1 LFARVWNRRLNAEGD
16 VEPDRRGYVRGLS
29 KSGFHDIA
37 YVEWG
42 SPTSRTPV
50 VCVHGLTRQGR
61 DFDYLAARLAAG
73 GRRVVCPD
81 LVGRGKSGRLRNPDE
96 YALPQYCADM
106 NVLIARLGT
115 DQVDFVGTSL
125 GGLIGIVLAGFPGT
139 PIRRIVINDI
149 GPLVPWAG
157 LMRIGRYVADMPA
170 AFAEIEDAERYLREV
185 LAPFGA
191 LPDAHWRHLA
201 RHSVAWNAD
210 EQRFVMLCDPKII
223 RAFGNPWHYSLDL
236 WKYWNAIEIPI
247 LVIRGIESDLL
258 PAPLAREMERR
269 NPRAS
274 FHEIADCGHAPALM
288 SEDQIEVVADFLA
301 AE

>member
-1 LFARVWNRRLNAEGD
+1 
-16 VEPDRRGYVRGLS
+16 
-29 KSGFHDIA
+29 
-37 YVEWG
+37 
-42 SPTSRTPV
+42 
-50 VCVHGLTRQGR
+50 
-61 DFDYLAARLAAG
+61 
-73 GRRVVCPD
+73 
-81 LVGRGKSGRLRNPDE
+81 VGRGKSGRLRNPDE

-236 WKYWNAIEIPI
+236 WKYWNAIETPI

-269 NPRAS
+269 NPRAK
-274 FHEIADCGHAPALM
+274 FHQIADCGHAPALM
-288 SEDQIEVVADFLA
+288 TEDQIEVVADFLA